1 MALLQLADVRVRYGS
16 VEVLHG
22 VNLRVEEGEIVTILA
37 PTARAKAPPCFPSA
51 VWCALLPA
59 KSF

>member
-22 VNLRVEEGEIVTILA
+22 VLTTTTLW
-37 PTARAKAPPCFPSA
+37 ARTQRLL
-51 VWCALLPA
+51 LLP
-59 KSF
+59 